1 PGRAAARG
9 AGAAGRGAGG
19 RGEHHLA
26 GHRRR
31 RARRAEPGDAVRG
44 RRAPRHRRGDRR
56 GHRRHRRPRPAHRCA
71 AGAAGTRRDALDPT
85 AGGAQTMTGNPFLD
99 SLDWL
104 GDPLRWSGP
113 DGIPLRT
120 LEHLGYTAL
129 GVLVA
134 ALLAVP
140 IGLYVGH
147 TGRFKGLAVAAAGA
161 ARALPTLGLVTLFA
175 LLLGIGL
182 TAPLASFVILAIPSL
197 LAGAYSAIASA
208 DPATVDA
215 ARAQGM
221 TELQILA
228 RVEIALGMPLLIGGF
243 RGATVQVVA
252 TAMLAAYV
260 GNGGLGR
267 YIFQGL
273 GSQNYPQMIAGS
285 LLVIVLALVL
295 DLALLLT

>member
-1 PGRAAARG
+1 
-9 AGAAGRGAGG
+9 
-19 RGEHHLA
+19 
-26 GHRRR
+26 
-31 RARRAEPGDAVRG
+31 
-44 RRAPRHRRGDRR
+44 
-56 GHRRHRRPRPAHRCA
+56 
-71 AGAAGTRRDALDPT
+71 
-85 AGGAQTMTGNPFLD
+85 MTGNPFLD

-175 LLLGIGL
+175 LLVGIGL
-182 TAPLASFVILAIPSL
+182 TAPLLSFVILAIPSL
-197 LAGAYSAIASA
+197 LAGAYSAVETA

-221 TELQILA
+221 TEWQILT
-228 RVEIALGMPLLIGGF
+228 RVELPLGMPLLVGGV

-260 GNGGLGR
+260 GSGGLGR

-273 GSQNYPQMIAGS
+273 GSQDYPQMIAGS

-295 DLALLLT
+295 DLALLLLQRATAPRGTAAA

>member
-1 PGRAAARG
+1 MTGNAFLDA
-9 AGAAGRGAGG
+9 
-19 RGEHHLA
+19 LA
-26 GHRRR
+26 WL
-31 RARRAEPGDAVRG
+31 AEPG
-44 RRAPRHRRGDRR
+44 
-56 GHRRHRRPRPAHRCA
+56 
-71 AGAAGTRRDALDPT
+71 
-85 AGGAQTMTGNPFLD
+85 
-99 SLDWL
+99 
-104 GDPLRWSGP
+104 RWSGP
-113 DGIPLRT
+113 DGVPIRT
-120 LEHLGYTAL
+120 AEHLGYTVL

-134 ALLAVP
+134 ALIAVP

-147 TGRFKGLAVAAAGA
+147 TGRMKSLAVTAAGA

-182 TAPLASFVILAIPSL
+182 TAPLLSFVILAIPSL
-197 LAGAYSAIASA
+197 LAGAYSAIESA

-221 TELQILA
+221 TEAQILA
-228 RVEIALGMPLLIGGF
+228 RVELPLGMPLLIGGF
-243 RGATVQVVA
+243 RGATMQVVA

-285 LLVIVLALVL
+285 LLVIALGLVL
-295 DLALLLT
+295 DLTLLGAQRVAAPAGVRAA

>member
-1 PGRAAARG
+1 
-9 AGAAGRGAGG
+9 
-19 RGEHHLA
+19 
-26 GHRRR
+26 
-31 RARRAEPGDAVRG
+31 
-44 RRAPRHRRGDRR
+44 
-56 GHRRHRRPRPAHRCA
+56 
-71 AGAAGTRRDALDPT
+71 
-85 AGGAQTMTGNPFLD
+85 MTGNPFLD
-99 SLDWL
+99 ALSWL
-104 GDPLRWSGP
+104 AEAQRWSGP
-113 DGIPLRT
+113 SGIPLRA

-140 IGLYVGH
+140 VGLYVGH
-147 TGRFKGLAVAAAGA
+147 TGRFKGLAVAASGA

-175 LLLGIGL
+175 LLMGIGL
-182 TAPLASFVILAIPSL
+182 TAPLLSFVILALPSL
-197 LAGAYSAIASA
+197 LAGAYSAVESA
-208 DPATVDA
+208 DSATVDA

-221 TELQILA
+221 TELQILT
-228 RVEIALGMPLLIGGF
+228 RVEIPLGLPLLIGGV

-285 LLVIVLALVL
+285 LLVIALALLL
-295 DLALLLT
+295 DLALLLLQRVTAPAGTRAA

>member
-1 PGRAAARG
+1 
-9 AGAAGRGAGG
+9 
-19 RGEHHLA
+19 
-26 GHRRR
+26 
-31 RARRAEPGDAVRG
+31 
-44 RRAPRHRRGDRR
+44 
-56 GHRRHRRPRPAHRCA
+56 
-71 AGAAGTRRDALDPT
+71 
-85 AGGAQTMTGNPFLD
+85 MTGNPFIG
-99 SLDWL
+99 SLAWL
-104 GDPLRWSGP
+104 TDPTHWTGP
-113 DGIPLRT
+113 GGIPMRT

-140 IGLYVGH
+140 LGLYVGH

-175 LLLGIGL
+175 LLVGIGL
-182 TAPLASFVILAIPSL
+182 TAPLLSFVILAIPSL
-197 LAGAYSAIASA
+197 LAGAYSAVESA
-208 DPATVDA
+208 DPGTVDA

-221 TELQILA
+221 TEWQILT
-228 RVEIALGMPLLIGGF
+228 RVEIPLGMPLLVGGV

-285 LLVIVLALVL
+285 LLVIALALVL
-295 DLALLLT
+295 DLVLLLAQRFTTPRGVRAA

>member
-1 PGRAAARG
+1 
-9 AGAAGRGAGG
+9 
-19 RGEHHLA
+19 
-26 GHRRR
+26 
-31 RARRAEPGDAVRG
+31 
-44 RRAPRHRRGDRR
+44 
-56 GHRRHRRPRPAHRCA
+56 
-71 AGAAGTRRDALDPT
+71 
-85 AGGAQTMTGNPFLD
+85 MTGNPFLD

-175 LLLGIGL
+175 LLVGIGL
-182 TAPLASFVILAIPSL
+182 TAPLLSFVILAIPSL
-197 LAGAYSAIASA
+197 LAGAYSAVESA

-221 TELQILA
+221 TEWQILT
-228 RVEIALGMPLLIGGF
+228 RVELPLGMPLLVGGV

-260 GNGGLGR
+260 GSGGLGR

-273 GSQNYPQMIAGS
+273 GSQDYPQMIAGS

-295 DLALLLT
+295 DLALLLLQRATAPRGTAAA

>member
-1 PGRAAARG
+1 
-9 AGAAGRGAGG
+9 
-19 RGEHHLA
+19 
-26 GHRRR
+26 
-31 RARRAEPGDAVRG
+31 
-44 RRAPRHRRGDRR
+44 
-56 GHRRHRRPRPAHRCA
+56 
-71 AGAAGTRRDALDPT
+71 
-85 AGGAQTMTGNPFLD
+85 MTGNPFLD

-197 LAGAYSAIASA
+197 LAGAYSAIESA

-221 TELQILA
+221 TELQILT
-228 RVEIALGMPLLIGGF
+228 RVEIPLGMPLLIGGF

-285 LLVIVLALVL
+285 LVVIVLALVL
-295 DLALLLT
+295 DLALLLTQRITAPPGATAP